1 MDFKTN
7 LELQNEYLLIVK
19 IKIPSQ
25 FYLLDKRKETQYFQ
39 EEIKI
44 LHKYLDGIQYSNQK
58 DFQKLLLKCK
68 NNKKTKYLIDIKQL
82 INLEITY

>member
-25 FYLLDKRKETQYFQ
+25 FYLLDKRKET
-39 EEIKI
+39 
-44 LHKYLDGIQYSNQK
+44 
-58 DFQKLLLKCK
+58 
-68 NNKKTKYLIDIKQL
+68 
-82 INLEITY
+82 